1 MRIFI
6 LLTLALFLLT
16 TSVQARPALQNGD
29 GYSLRFYGNGYGDI
43 DRVKIK
49 LDDPPRPIDVGASFT
64 IEWWMKASTQENP
77 TDTCTT
83 GEDNWIYGN
92 ILIDR
97 DVYGVGDY
105 GDFGVSLGGGRL
117 MFGVGQGN
125 GGVGICG
132 ATVVTDGQWHHIAV
146 TRRQTGQLRIW
157 VDGELDAQMSGPEGD
172 ISYRDGR
179 ITTYPNDPY
188 LVLGAEKHDAG
199 EAYPSY
205 SGFMDELRISNVI
218 RYSTAF
224 TPPTAPFIPDANT
237 VGLYHMDEGGGDELT
252 DTSGAIGG
260 PSRGQVR
267 YGGDPIGP
275 VWSTD
280 TPFGNTTITATPTR
294 TPTRTMT
301 PTATS
306 SGGPFPTATSTRTP
320 TRTPT
325 GTVPTL
331 TVTSTAFAQ
340 TATATRTYTATSLP
354 GTATGTPGLSEA
366 LYLPMAR
373 RR

>member
-6 LLTLALFLLT
+6 LLTLALLFLT
-16 TSVQARPALQNGD
+16 TSVQAHSLTPQGN

-49 LDDPPRPIDVGASFT
+49 LDDPPRPIDIGGSFT

-97 DVYGVGDY
+97 DVYGAGDY

-125 GGVGICG
+125 GGMGICG

-157 VDGELDAQMSGPEGD
+157 VDGKLDAQASGPEGD
-172 ISYRDGR
+172 ISYRDNR

-199 EAYPSY
+199 AEYPSY
-205 SGFMDELRISNVI
+205 SGFMDELRVSNVI
-218 RYSTAF
+218 RYTTAF
-224 TPPTAPFIPDANT
+224 TPTTHPFTTDANT
-237 VGLYHMDEGGGDELT
+237 VALYHMDEGGGDELT
-252 DTSGAIGG
+252 DTSGATGG
-260 PSRGQVR
+260 PSRGQMR
-267 YGGDPIGP
+267 YGGDPLGP

-280 TPFGNTTITATPTR
+280 SPFGNTNTTPTATATTSNGPVPTATATR
-294 TPTRTMT
+294 TPTH
-301 PTATS
+301 
-306 SGGPFPTATSTRTP
+306 
-320 TRTPT
+320 TPT

-331 TVTSTAFAQ
+331 TVTPTSIVQ
-340 TATATRTYTATSLP
+340 TATPTRTYTTTPLV
-354 GTATGTPGLSEA
+354 GTATVTPTLLEA

>member
-6 LLTLALFLLT
+6 LLTLALLLLT
-16 TSVQARPALQNGD
+16 TSAQAQPATPRGN
-29 GYSLRFYGNGYGDI
+29 GYSLRFYGNGDGDI

-49 LDDPPRPIDVGASFT
+49 LDDPHRPIDVSGSFT

-92 ILIDR
+92 IIIDR
-97 DVYGVGDY
+97 DVYGGGDY

-125 GGVGICG
+125 GGAGICG

-146 TRRQTGQLRIW
+146 TRRQLGQLRIW
-157 VDGELDAQMSGPEGD
+157 VDGELDAQGSGPEGD
-172 ISYRDGR
+172 ISYRDNR
-179 ITTYPNDPY
+179 ITTYPNDPF

-205 SGFMDELRISNVI
+205 SGFMDELRVSNVI
-218 RYSTAF
+218 RYSTTF
-224 TPPTAPFIPDANT
+224 TPPTHPFSTDANT
-237 VGLYHMDEGGGDELT
+237 VALYHMDEGGGDELT

-260 PSRGQVR
+260 PSRGQMR
-267 YGGDPIGP
+267 YGGDPLGP
-275 VWSTD
+275 IWSTD
-280 TPFGNTTITATPTR
+280 TPFGNNNATVTPTR
-294 TPTRTMT
+294 TPTRTST
-301 PTATS
+301 ATATTSNGPLPTAT
-306 SGGPFPTATSTRTP
+306 ATRTP

-325 GTVPTL
+325 ATSPAV
-331 TVTSTAFAQ
+331 TVTSTMLTQ
-340 TATATRTYTATSLP
+340 TATTTSLP
-354 GTATGTPGLSEA
+354 GTATVTPVLSEA